1 VDLARRAH
9 YGDFYGA
16 APRGP
21 VAVVWGNCQ
30 AESIR
35 VLLAGSATFP
45 LPTVRVP
52 PVHELE
58 PEDMAPLA
66 ALLPHVSILLS
77 QPVRSGYRGLPIGTD
92 DVAGALPPDGRRLVW
107 PIVRY
112 VGLHPYA
119 AIVRDPGHPSADPP
133 VVPYH
138 DLRTLAHAA
147 GRPRGCEP
155 SRQAMASVAAASVEE
170 LARRE
175 RMGTAVAVSDLLTPL
190 GADAVHTLNH
200 PGNALLIA
208 LAGRMQRALGYPA
221 DASDPGRELLG
232 RLSAPLEAAVV
243 DALVLDTAPREH
255 WIVDGTIVER
265 AEIADAHLRWYRDNP
280 ACVAAGMQRHAER
293 LVVLGL

>member
-1 VDLARRAH
+1 MDSARRAH
-9 YGDFYGA
+9 YGDFYGP
-16 APRGP
+16 APSGP

-52 PVHELE
+52 PVHELQ
-58 PEDMAPLA
+58 PDDMAPLA

-77 QPVRSGYRGLPIGTD
+77 QPIRSGYRGLPIGTA
-92 DVAGALPPDGRRLVW
+92 DVAAALPPGGQVLVW

-119 AIVRDPGHPSADPP
+119 AIVRDPDHPSADPP
-133 VVPYH
+133 LVPYH
-138 DLRTLAHAA
+138 DLRTLARAA
-147 GRPRGCEP
+147 GRRRGCDP
-155 SRQAMASVAAASVEE
+155 SRRAMAAVAASSIEE

-175 RMGTAVAVSDLLTPL
+175 RVGTAVAVSDLLSPL

-208 LAGRMQRALGYPA
+208 LAGRLQGALGYPP

-243 DALVLDTAPREH
+243 DALDLDTAPREH
-255 WIVDGTIVER
+255 WMVDGTIVDC
-265 AEIADAHLRWYRDNP
+265 AEIADAHMRWYRDNP
-280 ACVAAGMQRHAER
+280 ACVAAGIRRHGER
-293 LVVLGL
+293 LAILRL